1 MYVCFS
7 PVFLFQS
14 SGDESCVL
22 AAVVNLAVD
31 GGNVGEVGARA
42 RVLRVVGS
50 LMSVRAR
57 VIIKGVANDTGTC
70 ILKENCCKV
79 RWTIDLME
87 RFSLRKWRSIYGHK
101 SHKYYFANNCALL
114 KRIIFYYCFFVNI
127 FERTSRRELC

>member
-1 MYVCFS
+1 MPKKILSMHLYIRMFS

-14 SGDESCVL
+14 SGDESCAL

-57 VIIKGVANDTGTC
+57 VIIKGVANNTGTC
-70 ILKENCCKV
+70 L
-79 RWTIDLME
+79 L
-87 RFSLRKWRSIYGHK
+87 LRIAV
-101 SHKYYFANNCALL
+101 KYDELL
-114 KRIIFYYCFFVNI
+114 
-127 FERTSRRELC
+127 T